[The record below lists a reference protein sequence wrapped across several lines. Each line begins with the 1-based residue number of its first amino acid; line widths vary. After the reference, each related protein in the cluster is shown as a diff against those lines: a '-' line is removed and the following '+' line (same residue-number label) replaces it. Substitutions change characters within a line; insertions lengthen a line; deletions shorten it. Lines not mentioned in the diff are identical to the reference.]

1 MVAWY
6 VDEGLLVLGNQWK
19 KEHPG
24 AVVYYIGDASHIA
37 KGDASQHN
45 PEPDG
50 PLPGQ
55 DRGEV
60 DAGDFMIGHGVT
72 KADLRELADGLVE
85 SRDDRI
91 YYVIFDGKICSSREI
106 GGVPAWTWRKY
117 NGDDQHTDHVHLSVN
132 DKWDHKTS
140 SWKLEDEPVR
150 TPTWK
155 TFDAEMPELK
165 YGDDDDMWGGY
176 RRITRA
182 QACLNLIEKTEE
194 PLTVD
199 GNYGAK
205 TAVKL
210 AKVMAKQDTR
220 SSSNGKV
227 MGEPEWRALF
237 GLGG

>member
-1 MVAWY
+1 MAVKWY
-6 VDEGLLVLGNQWK
+6 VDEGLNKLIVQWK
-19 KEHPG
+19 REHPT
-24 AVVYYIGDASHIA
+24 AVVYTIGDASH
-37 KGDASQHN
+37 ASRTSEHN

-55 DRGEV
+55 DYGEV
-60 DAGDFMIGHGVT
+60 DAGDFMVGHGVDDMMLD
-72 KADLRELADGLVE
+72 DLAKDLVD

-91 YYVIFDGKICSSREI
+91 YYVIWDGRICSSRQI
-106 GGVPAWTWRKY
+106 GGVPAWTWRDY
-117 NGDDQHTDHVHLSVN
+117 NGSDPHTDHVHVSVN
-132 DKWDHKTS
+132 DKYDKNS
-140 SWKLEDEPVR
+140 SDWKLEDEPVR

-155 TFDAEMPELK
+155 TFDTQMPELK

-182 QACLNLIEKTEE
+182 QACLNLIEKTTP
-194 PLTVD
+194 PLDID

-210 AKVMAKQDTR
+210 AKVMAKQSER
-220 SSSNGKV
+220 SSPNGKI
-227 MGEPEWRALF
+227 MGEPEWRTLF